1 MLRGQAT
8 QRLDTFNSLINNQKI
23 KMKLSQTFF
32 SRQFIWEI
40 VRIITVGVASLL
52 FSLEIIP
59 LPVLL
64 VAMAFGLYSLVKAA
78 TIQIYKEHKIGTELF
93 ITIAVT
99 ISVLGKEYL
108 AGAVVLMIILIAEYI
123 ASASTEKARASIKE
137 LIGSVPK
144 TAIIKKDSKEETVAI
159 TDLKVGDIILVKA
172 GEKIPVDGKVIGGT
186 ASVNQAPITGE
197 SVPQEKIIGSDA
209 FAGTIVETGALDIQM
224 TKAVKDTVF
233 ARIISLVEEAESQQA
248 PIEKFTDKIA
258 SWLIPV
264 VFIFVGAVYF
274 FTRDVK
280 LIIALLIFTSPAE
293 LGLATPLVT
302 IAAIARAA
310 REGILIKGG
319 LFLEELSKVTTMVF
333 DKTGTLTVG
342 RPTVNKVEIINNAYS
357 ENQIVQIAAAT
368 DRRSNHPLANAILN
382 YADKLKLTYAE
393 PENFEVI
400 KGRGVKAQVENKS
413 VLLGNKAFMIENKI
427 EVSETNTNTI
437 DTAIYL
443 SVENKLTGVLYVS
456 DAIREG
462 AKEMI
467 TGLRNSGIKNIIMLT
482 GDNPETAKHISE
494 QIGITDYRAD
504 LLSENKI
511 NIIKE
516 LQKDGSKIAMVGD
529 GINDAPALVQANI
542 GIAMGAAGTEAAMEA
557 ADIVWMQDKLEK
569 IALARAISKRAFKTI
584 KENIFVGVGVV
595 HVIGITLVLLRII
608 GPIQAAAIHLL
619 PDTLV
624 FINSIKL
631 LRVKIK

>member
-1 MLRGQAT
+1 M
-8 QRLDTFNSLINNQKI
+8 NY
-23 KMKLSQTFF
+23 SQTFF

-40 VRIITVGVASLL
+40 IRIITVGVASILYYL
-52 FSLEIIP
+52 KIIP
-59 LPVLL
+59 LPFLL
-64 VAMAFGLYSLVKAA
+64 VAMVIGLYSLVKAA
-78 TIQIYKEHKIGTELF
+78 AIEIYKEHKIGTELF
-93 ITIAVT
+93 ITIAVI
-99 ISVLGKEYL
+99 ISVVGKEYL

-144 TAIIKKDSKEETVAI
+144 TAIIKKDGKEQTIPI
-159 TDLKVGDIILVKA
+159 TDLKVGEIVLVKA
-172 GEKIPVDGKVIGGT
+172 GEKIPVDGKVVGGI

-197 SVPQEKIIGSDA
+197 SVPQEKIIGSEV
-209 FAGTIVETGALDIQM
+209 FAGTIVETGALDIEM
-224 TKAVKDTVF
+224 VKAVKDTVF
-233 ARIISLVEEAESQQA
+233 ARIISLVEDAESQQA

-264 VFIFVGAVYF
+264 VFVFVGAVYF

-280 LIIALLIFTSPAE
+280 LVIALLIFTSPAE

-310 REGILIKGG
+310 KEGILIKGG
-319 LFLEELSKVTTMVF
+319 LFLEELSKVTTIVF

-342 RPTVNKVEIINNAYS
+342 RPTVNKVEVTDHTYS
-357 ENQIVQIAAAT
+357 ENQLVQIAAAT

-382 YADKLKLTYAE
+382 YADKLKLIYSE
-393 PENFEVI
+393 PQNFEVI
-400 KGRGVKAQVENKS
+400 KGRGVKALVENKS
-413 VLLGNKAFMIENKI
+413 VLLGNKSFMAENKVEI
-427 EVSETNTNTI
+427 LPLKTNST

-443 SVENKLTGVLYVS
+443 SVENKLVGVLYIS

-467 TGLRNSGIKNIIMLT
+467 TGLRNSGIKNIVMLT
-482 GDNPETAKHISE
+482 GDNSETAKHVSE
-494 QIGITDYRAD
+494 QIGITDFRAN
-504 LLSENKI
+504 LLPEDKI
-511 NIIKE
+511 NFIKE
-516 LQKDGSKIAMVGD
+516 LQKDGSKVAMVGD

-557 ADIVWMQDKLEK
+557 ADIVLMQDKLEK
-569 IALARAISKRAFKTI
+569 IAFARAVSKRAFKTI

-595 HVIGITLVLLRII
+595 HVIGITLVLLRVI
-608 GPIQAAAIHLL
+608 GPVQAAAIHLL

-624 FINSIKL
+624 FINSVKL
-631 LRVKIK
+631 LRVKIKI

>member
-1 MLRGQAT
+1 M
-8 QRLDTFNSLINNQKI
+8 NY
-23 KMKLSQTFF
+23 SQTFF
-32 SRQFIWEI
+32 SRQFLWEI
-40 VRIITVGVASLL
+40 VRIIAVGTASLL
-52 FSLEIIP
+52 FSLEIIS
-59 LPVLL
+59 LPILL
-64 VAMAFGLYSLVKAA
+64 AAMAFGLYSLVKTAVVE
-78 TIQIYKEHKIGTELF
+78 IYKERKIGTELF
-93 ITIAVT
+93 ITIAVI

-144 TAIIKKDSKEETVAI
+144 TAIIKKDGKEKTVAI
-159 TDLKVGDIILVKA
+159 TDLKVGDIVLVMA
-172 GEKIPVDGKVIGGT
+172 GEKIPVDGKVIEGT
-186 ASVNQAPITGE
+186 AAVNQAPITGE
-197 SVPQEKIIGSDA
+197 SVPQEKIIGSEV
-209 FAGTIVETGALDIQM
+209 FAGTIVETGALDIEM
-224 TKAVKDTVF
+224 VKAIKDTVF

-248 PIEKFTDKIA
+248 PIEKITDKIA
-258 SWLIPV
+258 SWLIPI
-264 VFIFVGAVYF
+264 VFIFVGTVYF

-319 LFLEELSKVTTMVF
+319 LFLEELSKVTTIVF

-342 RPTVNKVEIINNAYS
+342 RPTVNKVDVIDTTYT
-357 ENQIVQIAAAT
+357 ENQLMQIAATT

-382 YADKLKLTYAE
+382 YADKLKLTYGE
-393 PENFEVI
+393 PQNFKVF
-400 KGRGVKAQVENKS
+400 KGRGVKALVEKKS
-413 VLLGNKAFMIENKI
+413 VLLGNKTFMEENK
-427 EVSETNTNTI
+427 VVLPQLKTNLT

-443 SVENKLTGVLYVS
+443 SVDNKLAGVLYVS

-467 TGLRNSGIKNIIMLT
+467 MGLRNSGIKNIIMLT
-482 GDNPETAKHISE
+482 GDNPETAKHVSE

-504 LLSENKI
+504 LLPEDKI
-511 NIIKE
+511 KIVKE

-529 GINDAPALVQANI
+529 GINDAPALIQANI

-557 ADIVWMQDKLEK
+557 ADIVLMQDKLEK

-595 HVIGITLVLLRII
+595 HVIGITLVLLRVI
-608 GPIQAAAIHLL
+608 GPVQAAAIHLL

-624 FINSIKL
+624 FINSVKL
-631 LRVKIK
+631 LKVKIK